1 MNNNNNNNTELS
13 ATLFNKYHRLDQP
26 YYSYPTQEQF
36 QHSVSSFAR
45 FSALR
50 ASRKAQRPLALNI
63 NIPFSANAC
72 YYSTTKNIIT
82 KDRSRS
88 AAYVHSLEQ
97 EIRLVGKH
105 AGTKQHIEH
114 LHFGGGTP
122 TFLNPNELRQLMACL
137 KDSFNI
143 GSNNFTHYSIDI
155 DPREVDWSTMGV
167 LRDIGFN
174 RVNIEV
180 QGLDPSVQRAFN
192 RLQSIEQ
199 TQNIVEAARA
209 LQFRTVSISLIC
221 GLPRQTPQSFRQ
233 ALSDIVKLAPDHIS
247 LQNFKH
253 QPSKYPL
260 QTHINAQDLPSSA
273 ALVEMLGSAQHIL
286 STAGYIYIGMGHFT
300 LADDDLLSAQED
312 KALQH
317 GIQGYTSGSDF
328 DTIGFGVSAI
338 SQLGEL
344 YYHNTHDLRAYQTAS
359 SNQQLAPARGL
370 LCNTDDQIRRSII
383 QALTCQFSVDLCSI
397 EQRFNINFK
406 EYFHPQWQT
415 LKLMHDD
422 GLLILSDK
430 ALEMTEQG
438 RLFTLAVCQVFD
450 YYFSQQRQ
458 SNTAQTQ
465 VI

>member
-1 MNNNNNNNTELS
+1 MNNNTKLS
-13 ATLFNKYHRLDQP
+13 AALFNKYHRLDQP
-26 YYSYPTQEQF
+26 YYCYPAQEQF
-36 QHSVSSFAR
+36 QHSISGFAR

-97 EIRLVGKH
+97 EIRLVAKH
-105 AGTKQHIEH
+105 AGTRQPIEN

-122 TFLNPNELRQLMACL
+122 TFLNPSELRQLMTCL
-137 KDSFNI
+137 KDNFNI
-143 GSNNFTHYSIDI
+143 CSNNFTHYSIDI

-180 QGLDPSVQRAFN
+180 QGLDPTVQRAIN

-209 LQFRTVSISLIC
+209 LQFRTISISLIC
-221 GLPRQTPQSFRQ
+221 GLPKQTPLSFTQ
-233 ALSDIVKLAPDHIS
+233 ALTDIIKLEPDHIR

-253 QPSKYPL
+253 QPNKYPL
-260 QTHINAQDLPSSA
+260 QTHINAQDLPSST
-273 ALVEMLGSAQHIL
+273 ALAEILDSAEQIL
-286 STAGYIYIGMGHFT
+286 SAAGYIYIGMGHFT
-300 LADDDLLSAQED
+300 LADDDLLTAQENGT
-312 KALQH
+312 LQH
-317 GIQGYTSGSDF
+317 GIQGYTSSSDCN
-328 DTIGFGVSAI
+328 TIGFGISAI

-359 SNQQLAPARGL
+359 SNQQLAPAQGL
-370 LCNTDDQIRRSII
+370 LCNVDDQIRRCII
-383 QALTCQFSVDLCSI
+383 QALTCQFSLNFSNI
-397 EQRFNINFK
+397 EQRFKINFK
-406 EYFHPQWQT
+406 EYFHAQWHA
-415 LKLMHDD
+415 LKFMQDD
-422 GLLILSDK
+422 GLLILTDQDLK
-430 ALEMTEQG
+430 ITEQS
-438 RLFTLAVCQVFD
+438 RLCTLAVCQVFD
-450 YYFSQQRQ
+450 YYFAQQKRG
-458 SNTAQTQ
+458 NTVLTQ